1 MNAKTTIVFDLTC
14 ITIAVAAAWHADE
27 AWRAMTS
34 DMLQWHESGEYPDNQ
49 AVAEAV
55 AATDRYTVTRSGT
68 GAIKGSCATIASN
81 ILKWARSGRT
91 PRNINECVT
100 KAPENHVKGKAGRK
114 AGKGAGKTTKPVEA
128 AADGKAP
135 MMARDPAS
143 LDDVLLML
151 RTLASK
157 VNTLGL
163 SAEAAAGGREALVE
177 AIAFF
182 VGCKVAE

>member
-55 AATDRYTVTRSGT
+55 AATDKYTVNRSGT

-81 ILKWARSGRT
+81 ILKWARSGKT

-100 KAPENHVKGKAGRK
+100 QAPENHIKGKAGRK
-114 AGKGAGKTTKPVEA
+114 AVKGAGKTTTPMEVK
-128 AADGKAP
+128 DGEKAP
-135 MMARDPAS
+135 MMARAPES
-143 LDDVLLML
+143 LDDILLML
-151 RTLASK
+151 RAMASK

-182 VGCKVAE
+182 VSCKVAE